1 MTRSAGVSPAGRN
14 ASRVPIVLFVAF
26 FTFGTSMCLLTIALL
41 AFPGTALDA
50 LWRANPEAHEAFAAH
65 RAWAFPLMA
74 AVGVAC
80 GSAAVGLARRAEW
93 GRRIAIVVLAVNLL
107 GDLGGAIFR
116 HDPRTLIGLPIAGA
130 MIWFLVK
137 RA

>member
-1 MTRSAGVSPAGRN
+1 MTRSAGVSPAGRD

-26 FTFGTSMCLLTIALL
+26 FAFGTLMCLLTIVLL

-50 LWRANPEAHEAFAAH
+50 LWRANPQAHEAFTSH

-74 AVGVAC
+74 VVGIAC
-80 GSAAVGLARRAEW
+80 ASAAVGLAKRAEW
-93 GRRIAIVVLAVNLL
+93 GRRLAIVILAVNLL
-107 GDLGGAIFR
+107 GDLGGAIVR

-130 MIWFLVK
+130 MIWFLIK
-137 RA
+137 RP

>member
-1 MTRSAGVSPAGRN
+1 MTRSGVSPAGRD
-14 ASRVPIVLFVAF
+14 ASRVPIILFVAF
-26 FTFGTSMCLLTIALL
+26 FAFGTLMCLLTIVLL
-41 AFPGTALDA
+41 AFPGTAFDA

-80 GSAAVGLARRAEW
+80 GSAAVGLAKRAEW
-93 GRRIAIVVLAVNLL
+93 GRRLAIAVLAVNLL
-107 GDLGGAIFR
+107 GDLGGAFVR

-130 MIWFLVK
+130 MIWFLSK
-137 RA
+137 RR